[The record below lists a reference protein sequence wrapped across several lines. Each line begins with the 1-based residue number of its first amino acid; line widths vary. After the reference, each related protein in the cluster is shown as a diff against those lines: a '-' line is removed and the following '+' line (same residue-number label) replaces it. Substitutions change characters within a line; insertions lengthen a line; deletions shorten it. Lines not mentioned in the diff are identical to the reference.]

1 MNNLK
6 VGSTG
11 TETYILQSALNRSGH
26 NIAVD
31 GIFGEK
37 TLHAIKQFQI
47 EHGLSPDGIAGP
59 KTAKKLEDYIRGF
72 TRHTVVR
79 GDTLYSVAKEH
90 STSPAAIAA
99 ANPNVMPGNL
109 KIGSVLTVPYSFPVV
124 MTDVPYTYELTSL
137 IIRGILARYPSVKDR
152 SAGQSIMGR
161 PLTVMSIGE
170 GNKTLFINAS
180 HHANEWITTPTVLK
194 FFEEYSSAA
203 TFDKPIYGLSA
214 KMLFLSSRLVMLPLV
229 NPDGVDLVNGIIS
242 NGKYYDG
249 AKMISSDY
257 PDIPF
262 PSGWKANIAG
272 VDLNLQYPADWE
284 LAREIKYAQGY
295 TSPAPRDYVGPA
307 PLSAPESSA
316 VYNLTKSNDFAVTL
330 SYHTQGNIIY
340 WRFKD
345 MLPKGSFELGKLL
358 ADKSGYPLAKTPYAS
373 SNAGYKDFFIL
384 DYDRP
389 GYTIEAGFG
398 QNPLPI
404 SQFDSIYAA
413 NAPLMSQAL
422 AWVAGE

>member
-1 MNNLK
+1 
-6 VGSTG
+6 
-11 TETYILQSALNRSGH
+11 
-26 NIAVD
+26 
-31 GIFGEK
+31 
-37 TLHAIKQFQI
+37 
-47 EHGLSPDGIAGP
+47 
-59 KTAKKLEDYIRGF
+59 
-72 TRHTVVR
+72 
-79 GDTLYSVAKEH
+79 
-90 STSPAAIAA
+90 
-99 ANPNVMPGNL
+99 
-109 KIGSVLTVPYSFPVV
+109 
-124 MTDVPYTYELTSL
+124 
-137 IIRGILARYPSVKDR
+137 
-152 SAGQSIMGR
+152 
-161 PLTVMSIGE
+161 
-170 GNKTLFINAS
+170 
-180 HHANEWITTPTVLK
+180 
-194 FFEEYSSAA
+194 
-203 TFDKPIYGLSA
+203 
-214 KMLFLSSRLVMLPLV
+214 
-229 NPDGVDLVNGIIS
+229 
-242 NGKYYDG
+242 
-249 AKMISSDY
+249 MISSDY

-307 PLSAPESSA
+307 PLSAPESTA
-316 VYNLTKSNDFAVTL
+316 VYNLTRSNDFAVTL

-384 DYDRP
+384 DYNRP

-404 SQFDSIYAA
+404 SQFDGIYAA